1 MQPSSPG
8 KPPWLVAAPAIFL
21 LLWSLGFPVARI
33 SLEFAEPMTFL
44 ALRYGLVIIILA
56 PLFII
61 LRPPLPQSAADWL
74 HLAVVGLL
82 IQVVYFGFC
91 YLAFA
96 LGESAGTVAL
106 IVSLQPILV
115 ALLAPKLAGETVGVR
130 RWAGL
135 LCGLGGAALVIL
147 ARSTA
152 GMTSLAGVTL
162 IAFALLGISAGS
174 LYEKRFGSRQHPV
187 TANLV
192 QYAVGLLGTLPFA
205 LAMESG
211 RVEWTG
217 EFILSLAYLVIAN
230 SIISLTLLL
239 AMIRHGEVSRVSALF
254 FLVPPLAALLSWA
267 MLGEVIQPLAWPG
280 IILAALGV
288 ALASWNGGARKPVLS
303 ASAQQ

>member
-1 MQPSSPG
+1 
-8 KPPWLVAAPAIFL
+8 AIFL
-21 LLWSLGFPVARI
+21 LLWSAGFPVARI
-33 SLEFAEPMTFL
+33 CLEFAEPMTFL
-44 ALRYGLVIIILA
+44 AVRYGFVLVILA

-61 LRPPLPQSAADWL
+61 LRPPLPQAAADWL
-74 HLAVVGLL
+74 HLVVTGFL

-115 ALLAPKLAGETVGVR
+115 ALLAPRLAGETVGGR
-130 RWAGL
+130 RWVGL
-135 LCGLGGAALVIL
+135 VCGLAGAALVIL

-152 GMTSLAGVTL
+152 GMSSLLGVTL
-162 IAFALLGISAGS
+162 TVLALLGISAGA
-174 LYEKRFGSRQHPV
+174 LYEKRFGSGQHPV

-192 QYAVGLLGTLPFA
+192 QYGVGLLGTLPFA

-230 SIISLTLLL
+230 SIISITLLL

-267 MLGEVIQPLAWPG
+267 MLGEAIQLLAWPG

-288 ALASWNGGARKPVLS
+288 ALASWNGRARKSVLS
-303 ASAQQ
+303 PSGQQ

>member
-1 MQPSSPG
+1 MNAQNQ

-33 SLEFAEPMTFL
+33 CLEFAEPMTFL

-56 PLFII
+56 PLSVI
-61 LRPPLPQSAADWL
+61 LRPPLPHAAGDWL
-74 HLAVVGLL
+74 HLAVTGFL

-130 RWAGL
+130 RWIGL
-135 LCGLGGAALVIL
+135 LFGLGGAALVIL
-147 ARSTA
+147 ARA
-152 GMTSLAGVTL
+152 QVGMTSLTGVTL
-162 IAFALLGISAGS
+162 TALALLGISAGA

-205 LAMESG
+205 LALEGG
-211 RVEWTG
+211 RVDWTG

-230 SIISLTLLL
+230 SIISITLLL

-254 FLVPPLAALLSWA
+254 FLVPPLTALLSWT
-267 MLGEVIQPLAWPG
+267 MLGEAIQPLAWPG

-288 ALASWNGGARKPVLS
+288 ALASWSGRARKSVLS
-303 ASAQQ
+303 PSA